1 MTPTHRQ
8 TGQSQTGRH
17 KRKETLLRPPRYLS
31 LRLHSR
37 KRETATHF
45 GPFKCLTDRLA
56 SSRRH
61 VRRRFAFFIP
71 RSLISPFPL
80 SLTDEGPFPPPSRY
94 ISIPPL
100 SFFIAAP
107 PSPLPSFDY
116 FSSVPVFHLA
126 LLVSPL
132 KIRHEDSS
140 LLPSSL

>member
-1 MTPTHRQ
+1 MTPAHRQ

-61 VRRRFAFFIP
+61 VRRFAFPIP
-71 RSLISPFPL
+71 RSLISHSSPPPLQTKARFPL
-80 SLTDEGPFPPPSRY
+80 PPLYFNPPPLFFYRGPS
-94 ISIPPL
+94 IS
-100 SFFIAAP
+100 
-107 PSPLPSFDY
+107 
-116 FSSVPVFHLA
+116 
-126 LLVSPL
+126 
-132 KIRHEDSS
+132 SS
-140 LLPSSL
+140 LLRLLLLRLSFPPCFIGFSSQDSP